1 MPGAPT
7 ADAEEPCETRCVVFI
22 LGVLTYRLFLASCN
36 STFDAVWKMDSFPP
50 EHC

>member
-7 ADAEEPCETRCVVFI
+7 ADAEEPRETRCVVFI
-22 LGVLTYRLFLASCN
+22 LGVLTYRLFLASGN
-36 STFDAVWKMDSFPP
+36 STFDAVWQMDRFPP